1 MGQILPLGSKH
12 PHLGVHETLI
22 QGQTLVIRN
31 MGGCFPSHHHKLPN
45 TFWGAMGTTN
55 HLTLLQLF
63 TSKTQ
68 IFFHGDPDGNKFPG
82 WGFRALIEGLWPS
95 LRVPNPDWG
104 SLALIEGRGGVLTF
118 KFTFKPTFTLTFTL
132 ILKLT
137 YFQTD
142 LLA

>member
-1 MGQILPLGSKH
+1 
-12 PHLGVHETLI
+12 
-22 QGQTLVIRN
+22 
-31 MGGCFPSHHHKLPN
+31 
-45 TFWGAMGTTN
+45 MGTTN

-95 LRVPNPDWG
+95 LRVPNPDLG
-104 SLALIEGRGGVLTF
+104 SLALIEGRGTYFQIYIQTYFHTYFHTYLKTDLLSNW
-118 KFTFKPTFTLTFTL
+118 PTF
-132 ILKLT
+132 KLT

-142 LLA
+142 LLS